1 MGARPLPVIQTA
13 NLVQGQVVGD
23 NFTNDQVY
31 NALDCALT
39 LEIFEELSTLGNS
52 PPEVYNFSRALQA
65 PCLAA
70 MRRGFLVDNYE
81 RQRALGDLRSERADL
96 MNALQRMAYAV
107 WDRGLNPGSTSQLR
121 AFFYD
126 AMRLPKQFISI
137 KGVRKLS
144 MNREVMEK
152 LQDYFHAMPIAAT
165 ILAVRD
171 LDKQIQDFEQL
182 LDSDGRYRTS
192 FNIAGAETFRF
203 SSSKSSTGS
212 GGNLQNKKRDDDI
225 GEGELSLRRPFI
237 ADPGYKLCEI
247 DLEQAESRE
256 VGWLCWTLFGD
267 ESYLKGCESGD
278 LHTTVCRMTWPDMA
292 WTGTSSDRKIAE
304 QMFYRNY
311 SYRDMAKKLGHG
323 CLTKGH
329 EVLTRS
335 GWVPIEERPEEILIW
350 NPYGSAFERPSNW
363 LTKEWNGALIQV
375 TGTSIELEMTADH
388 RVLYYKDPGNKLYET
403 PAEKFPS
410 KGFIP
415 LGTNY
420 IGGHN
425 IEVTPDKAR
434 LIAAYQCDGY
444 KSYNQLRFHFHKERK
459 FVRLAK
465 LATQCGFKFSRQ
477 NNKASVT
484 WHNMS
489 YPKEAGSYLLDWTK
503 EAIDAYLDEHKH
515 WDGHITETSQSISS
529 VNRNHLEW
537 LQTMGRLR
545 GIGGNIQK
553 PTRSGFGSTVY
564 KLQQNNRK
572 YATIK
577 SLKVTTRR
585 AFETQVYCPT
595 VSTGAFYVRYN
606 GKISITGNSNYFGTA
621 YTMSRQA
628 KIPLKLAQEFQ
639 SKYFH
644 AFPGI
649 PKWHRWVAQQ
659 LQTKNEI
666 VNSFGVARTF
676 FGRASSD
683 ETLRE
688 AIAHSP
694 QSSTAMR
701 TNLAWW
707 RIWNYMP
714 EVELLAQKHDS
725 ITFQFPDSLIADYSE
740 KDIISHA
747 LALFS
752 TPLHH
757 NGRAFDVPGEAKS
770 GWNWGKYD
778 EKLNPD
784 GMKKFKGI
792 DNRKRHAGMGRIL

>member
-1 MGARPLPVIQTA
+1 MPVIQTA
-13 NLVQGQVVGD
+13 DLIQGQVVGD

-39 LEIFEELSTLGNS
+39 LEIFEELCTLGNT
-52 PPEVYNFSRALQA
+52 PPEVYSFSRALQA

-81 RQRALGDLRSERADL
+81 RQRALGNLRSERTDL

-107 WDRGLNPGSTSQLR
+107 WDRGLNPSSTIQLR
-121 AFFYD
+121 SFFYD
-126 AMRLPKQFISI
+126 AMRLPKQYISI
-137 KGVRKLS
+137 KGVRSLS

-192 FNIAGAETFRF
+192 FNIAGTESFRF

-237 ADPGYKLCEI
+237 ADPGFKLCEI

-256 VGWLCWTLFGD
+256 VGWLCWMLFGD
-267 ESYLKGCESGD
+267 ESYLKSCESGD
-278 LHTTVCRMTWPDMA
+278 LHTTVCQMTWPDMA
-292 WTGTSSDRKIAE
+292 WAGTASDRKIAE
-304 QMFYRNY
+304 QIFYRNY

-323 CLTKGH
+323 
-329 EVLTRS
+329 
-335 GWVPIEERPEEILIW
+335 
-350 NPYGSAFERPSNW
+350 
-363 LTKEWNGALIQV
+363 
-375 TGTSIELEMTADH
+375 
-388 RVLYYKDPGNKLYET
+388 
-403 PAEKFPS
+403 
-410 KGFIP
+410 
-415 LGTNY
+415 
-420 IGGHN
+420 
-425 IEVTPDKAR
+425 
-434 LIAAYQCDGY
+434 
-444 KSYNQLRFHFHKERK
+444 
-459 FVRLAK
+459 
-465 LATQCGFKFSRQ
+465 
-477 NNKASVT
+477 
-484 WHNMS
+484 
-489 YPKEAGSYLLDWTK
+489 
-503 EAIDAYLDEHKH
+503 
-515 WDGHITETSQSISS
+515 
-529 VNRNHLEW
+529 
-537 LQTMGRLR
+537 
-545 GIGGNIQK
+545 
-553 PTRSGFGSTVY
+553 
-564 KLQQNNRK
+564 
-572 YATIK
+572 
-577 SLKVTTRR
+577 
-585 AFETQVYCPT
+585 
-595 VSTGAFYVRYN
+595 
-606 GKISITGNSNYFGTA
+606 SNYFGTA

-649 PKWHRWVAQQ
+649 PKWHRWTAQQ
-659 LQTKNEI
+659 LQTKNET

-676 FGRASSD
+676 FGRANSD

-688 AIAHSP
+688 AIAYSP

-725 ITFQFPDSLIADYSE
+725 ITFQFPEELPE
-740 KDIISHA
+740 QEIISRA

-792 DNRKRHAGMGRIL
+792 DNRKRHVGMERIL